1 MHRAVTFKIGGRK
14 LHLVRV
20 IAAFIILASAIML
33 LSDVFKMMQVAEII
47 QLANRGIPQ
56 VVTLD
61 LRGITVT
68 KVMEPYDANLQT
80 GMVLVPIA
88 GILFWS
94 AVIIAGNV
102 LYRAGDILL
111 PIDED
116 IRELPA
122 ARRKKKR

>member
-1 MHRAVTFKIGGRK
+1 MATFV
-14 LHLVRV
+14 L
-20 IAAFIILASAIML
+20 SAIML

-47 QLANRGIPQ
+47 ELANRGRPQ

-68 KVMEPYDANLQT
+68 KVMEPYDANLET

-94 AVIIAGNV
+94 AIIIAGNV

-111 PIDED
+111 PIDEN
-116 IRELPA
+116 IRDMPA
-122 ARRKKKR
+122 ARRKRKR